1 MSHTNKFTRNAR
13 LRRFAPG
20 SAPAENNI
28 SPIPTAPQDAF
39 VGYANGRPPPPP
51 PSQGIRVTPAPS
63 PAGCQGAA
71 CLAQVQQPRGVRF
84 VAGRLTRF
92 NNHLE
97 VGPHPAY
104 VNVNTLSQPHTF
116 KKIPKKL
123 RVYPTPN
130 NKNLPLLKE
139 QEQKGRQFDYLE
151 EEARKNAEGAAIVVK
166 VRGGS
171 IKNQTNAYLQELE
184 YTLKASGLNTETVEI
199 ILEGARKE
207 RSFLDPQVRSE
218 IIRRRKEYRNKYKTK
233 TKKKNN
239 NGYEGN
245 GNARTRKVRH

>member
-51 PSQGIRVTPAPS
+51 PGQGIRIEPAPS

-130 NKNLPLLKE
+130 NENLPLLKE
-139 QEQKGRQFDYLE
+139 QEQTGRQFDYIE

-218 IIRRRKEYRNKYKTK
+218 IIRRRKVYRERHKTK
-233 TKKKNN
+233 TKKKN

-245 GNARTRKVRH
+245 GNARTRKIRR

>member
-20 SAPAENNI
+20 SAPAENNL
-28 SPIPTAPQDAF
+28 PQTPPQEPYAF

-51 PSQGIRVTPAPS
+51 PGQAIRIESAPT
-63 PAGCQGAA
+63 PAGCLGAA
-71 CLAQVQQPRGVRF
+71 CSVQVQQPRGVRF

-104 VNVNTLSQPHTF
+104 VNVNTLSQAHKF
-116 KKIPKKL
+116 KKLPKKL
-123 RVYPTPN
+123 RVSQIPN
-130 NKNLPLLKE
+130 NENLPILKE
-139 QEQKGRQFDYLE
+139 QEERGRDFDSIE
-151 EEARKNAEGAAIVVK
+151 KEAKTNADGAAVVVK
-166 VRGGS
+166 IRGGS

-184 YTLKASGLNTETVEI
+184 YTLRSSGMNTETVEI

-218 IIRRRKEYRNKYKTK
+218 IIRRRKTYREKHKTK
-233 TKKKNN
+233 TNKKNN
-239 NGYEGN
+239 GYNGN
-245 GNARTRKVRH
+245 GNARTRKVRR

>member
-20 SAPAENNI
+20 SAPAENT
-28 SPIPTAPQDAF
+28 PPQTPPQEPYAF

-51 PSQGIRVTPAPS
+51 PGQAIRIESASASAPARCLG
-63 PAGCQGAA
+63 PACSV
-71 CLAQVQQPRGVRF
+71 QVQQPRGVRF

-97 VGPHPAY
+97 VGPHPAH
-104 VNVNTLSQPHTF
+104 VNALLKQHSF
-116 KKIPKKL
+116 KKLPRKL
-123 RVYPTPN
+123 RVYQTPN
-130 NKNLPLLKE
+130 NENLPLLKE
-139 QEQKGRQFDYLE
+139 QEQRGRDFDTIE
-151 EEARKNAEGAAIVVK
+151 KEAKTNAEGAAIVVK
-166 VRGGS
+166 VQGGS

-184 YTLKASGLNTETVEI
+184 YALHASGMNGETVEI

-218 IIRRRKEYRNKYKTK
+218 IIKRRKVYREKHKTK
-233 TKKKNN
+233 TNKKNN
-239 NGYEGN
+239 GYNGN
-245 GNARTRKVRH
+245 GNARTRKIRR